1 MLDDLQARATN
12 ARQQVEALERERD
25 DASPE
30 RIAAID
36 AELRRAR
43 AAEQEARYDFD
54 SELER
59 ENSITGAAAASAAID
74 AAEVERQQQ
83 SARNDA
89 PAAPDNVTRKYV
101 YQGARVR
108 VWAGVPNK
116 VIDHHSHPDIV
127 EARIANAKSAA
138 FQQQLEQER
147 DQRTR
152 AEEKAEARALKD
164 QDRAARIFEGG
175 HARGLST
182 KDYLRI
188 EEDHR
193 RETIQYAE
201 NAQAN
206 EQRREAEQAAVDT
219 LTQETGIE
227 HLAVEPGA
235 ELEGEIAAVVEV
247 RGERFYTIEFQDDGG
262 QVRRFVI
269 PANGHD
275 YQVGDV
281 IEVTRDPQRG
291 VDIREGTDYGYD
303 R

>member
-1 MLDDLQARATN
+1 MLDDLQARVTS

-25 DASPE
+25 GASPD
-30 RIAAID
+30 RVAAID

-43 AAEQEARYDFD
+43 AEEQEARYDVGD
-54 SELER
+54 ELTR
-59 ENSITGAAAASAAID
+59 ENIITGAAESVAAAQ
-74 AAEVERQQQ
+74 AAEVEQQDSPHSNA
-83 SARNDA
+83 SADPTTVRH
-89 PAAPDNVTRKYV
+89 REV
-101 YQGARVR
+101 YQGARLR

-116 VIDHHSHPDIV
+116 TIEHHSHPDIV
-127 EARIANAKSAA
+127 EARIANAKAA
-138 FQQQLEQER
+138 AREQQRER
-147 DQRTR
+147 DQEQRER
-152 AEEKAEARALKD
+152 EQEKAAANALKD

-175 HARGLST
+175 HARGLSAE
-182 KDYLRI
+182 DYLKI
-188 EEDHR
+188 EADHR
-193 RETIQYAE
+193 RETIQQAE

-206 EQRREAEQAAVDT
+206 EQRREAEQVAVDT

-227 HLAVEPGA
+227 HLAVEAGA
-235 ELEGEIAAVVEV
+235 ELEGEIADVVEV
-247 RGERFYTIEFQDDGG
+247 RGERFYTIEFQDDAG
-262 QVRRFVI
+262 QARRFVI